1 MINAMYNFGL
11 HTWHISLTLI
21 NIKLTWCGGN
31 WIITCVTVTKHRKAV
46 VFTINGM
53 FLSAITFIIRVHVG
67 GLTPRSAL
75 C

>member
-1 MINAMYNFGL
+1 MHKSEHGTL
-11 HTWHISLTLI
+11 HVCTSLLNT
-21 NIKLTWCGGN
+21 KLTWCGGN

-46 VFTINGM
+46 VFTANGM
-53 FLSAITFIIRVHVG
+53 SLSDITFIIRVHVG